1 MEAINNQGTDILKV
15 GQFSS
20 LPFKTQRGT
29 SYYSSLRVRELELPT
44 FRKSNKK
51 KTSKLCVSPST
62 APPNSSH

>member
-51 KTSKLCVSPST
+51 KDFKALR
-62 APPNSSH
+62 